1 MENSMFLE
9 RYRKLVAALYT
20 NSIAFRIILPSKL
33 RTVFVSAPNTI
44 LPLILV
50 ENIRIYAD
58 LSRNDKGVSLF
69 SGDLFSYQVRVARGS
84 SVIIKRGVRSFR

>member
-1 MENSMFLE
+1 VINIISC
-9 RYRKLVAALYT
+9 T

-58 LSRNDKGVSLF
+58 LSRNGKGVSLF
-69 SGDLFSYQVRVARGS
+69 SGES
-84 SVIIKRGVRSFR
+84 